1 MPRGRV
7 TRPRL
12 RQCSARGEPSGSVFR
27 DRTPD
32 PVVLDSDPNPLPK
45 QSHVPG
51 RFPPNPAHPKAGGRV
66 PSPEVRLPADC
77 LEPHPSYVI
86 SQQIRGP
93 QPPNPLG
100 SHPAGLGLSS
110 GTISSDTKAPAGG
123 NAQRVQ
129 PLPLAPHLEA
139 LWTPHFPAALT
150 TAKAP
155 CKAGVALFK
164 VAWRKL

>member
-45 QSHVPG
+45 HSHVPG
-51 RFPPNPAHPKAGGRV
+51 RFPPNPAHPKAGDRV

-100 SHPAGLGLSS
+100 SPPQVW
-110 GTISSDTKAPAGG
+110 DC
-123 NAQRVQ
+123 
-129 PLPLAPHLEA
+129 PLVPFPQ
-139 LWTPHFPAALT
+139 TPKLPQAETRSECSLFP
-150 TAKAP
+150 
-155 CKAGVALFK
+155 
-164 VAWRKL
+164 